1 MENAVGRLSPRT
13 MGKFHVCDLLKQAI
27 CELSDM
33 DRFIR
38 SQKNGP
44 ANGGIHFKKREAATC
59 AQQDTFHAK
68 ASAQAARRSGIAKE
82 RLTLENWKQPIGL
95 NVVILVSIIYCIVVL
110 VIETMPRTSSFVATP
125 FRINLQTAS
134 AIELEFLPGIGP
146 KMAERII
153 EFRKTHILRTPED
166 LEGVYGIGQ
175 QKIRY
180 LHWLVATEDELK

>member
-1 MENAVGRLSPRT
+1 
-13 MGKFHVCDLLKQAI
+13 
-27 CELSDM
+27 
-33 DRFIR
+33 
-38 SQKNGP
+38 
-44 ANGGIHFKKREAATC
+44 
-59 AQQDTFHAK
+59 
-68 ASAQAARRSGIAKE
+68 
-82 RLTLENWKQPIGL
+82 
-95 NVVILVSIIYCIVVL
+95 
-110 VIETMPRTSSFVATP
+110 MPRTSSFVATP

-166 LEGVYGIGQ
+166 LDDVYGIGQ